1 VSPVSKKQLSRYV
14 LTDQLY
20 LLIKN
25 QILSHAMS
33 AGDKINIDKLARDLG
48 VSNIPIRESL
58 FRLASEGLV
67 TIVPFKGMFVAEM
80 SLKDIDEIFEIRQ
93 SLEELSIRK
102 AANRVPKEILQ
113 QLLQEIQ
120 VEEDATEENGKEDA
134 ISRMNEGLHGTIL
147 KYAKNENLRQ
157 TVTSLIERIHR
168 YLNLHHY
175 PIVIRAE
182 KLEHEE
188 IIRALLEENTENAI
202 QAMRLHLQ
210 NSHQRLREHFD

>member
-1 VSPVSKKQLSRYV
+1 VSSLTKQISRYV

-25 QILSHAMS
+25 QILSHGMS

-80 SLKDIDEIFEIRQ
+80 NIKDIDEIFEIRQ

-102 AANRVPKEILQ
+102 AANRVPKELLQ
-113 QLLQEIQ
+113 QLLQETNVQ
-120 VEEDATEENGKEDA
+120 EDMNGEIGKEDA

-147 KYAKNENLRQ
+147 KFTKNDNLRQ
-157 TVTSLIERIHR
+157 MVTSLIERIHR

-175 PIVIRAE
+175 PIQINAE
-182 KLEHEE
+182 KLEHEA
-188 IIRALLEENTENAI
+188 IIRALLDENTEKAI

-210 NSHQRLREHFD
+210 NAHQRLRENFD

>member
-1 VSPVSKKQLSRYV
+1 MTDKQLSRYV

-58 FRLASEGLV
+58 SRLASEGLV

-102 AANRVPKEILQ
+102 AAKRVPKELLQ
-113 QLLQEIQ
+113 QLLQEIHA
-120 VEEDATEENGKEDA
+120 EEDAAGELGKEDA

-147 KYAKNENLRQ
+147 KFAKNENLRQ
-157 TVTSLIERIHR
+157 TVTFLIERIHR

-175 PIVIRAE
+175 PIMIRAE
-182 KLEHEE
+182 KQEHEA
-188 IIRALLEENTENAI
+188 IIRALLEENTESAV
-202 QAMRLHLQ
+202 QAMRIHLQ